1 MMFEVLFGRVPFE
14 NREKMFLAPET
25 SDLYGDSVVIR
36 ILNWMISRCLSRNP
50 DHRPELDWISIILR
64 LCLEVVT

>member
-1 MMFEVLFGRVPFE
+1 MFEILFGKVPFE

-25 SDLYGDSVVIR
+25 SDLYGDPVTIR
-36 ILNWMISRCLSRNP
+36 MLNWMISRCLSRNV
-50 DHRPELDWISIILR
+50 DFRPELDWITIILR